1 MLFLLVI
8 DKSLTKPNY
17 YCLRAE
23 LARPRR
29 GVEGA
34 VSVLVALEEEASVL
48 AKVEHLWLSSQPT
61 CSIEA

>member
-1 MLFLLVI
+1 LQVLFLLVI

-17 YCLRAE
+17 YYLRAE

-48 AKVEHLWLSSQPT
+48 AKAEHL
-61 CSIEA
+61 